1 MADLLILGVGGHAR
15 VVIEAALCSGE
26 NILGL
31 LDVDYKGQQEA
42 ILGVDVLGGVELLD
56 CYDRKQIFV
65 IVAIGDNV
73 KREALFLILKEKG
86 FKLATIIHPTAI
98 VSSFVNIGKGVF
110 INSGA
115 IVNAGVV
122 IGDNTI
128 INTRVI
134 VEHEVKIGEHSH
146 LAPGVSIGGRTTIG
160 KNSFIGIGSSI
171 ADYIKIGQ
179 DVVIG
184 AGSVIVKDINDMS
197 KVVGVGRVLF

>member
-56 CYDRKQIFV
+56 CYDRQQIFV

-115 IVNAGVV
+115 IVMQGW
-122 IGDNTI
+122 
-128 INTRVI
+128 
-134 VEHEVKIGEHSH
+134 
-146 LAPGVSIGGRTTIG
+146 
-160 KNSFIGIGSSI
+160 
-171 ADYIKIGQ
+171 
-179 DVVIG
+179 
-184 AGSVIVKDINDMS
+184 
-197 KVVGVGRVLF
+197 

>member
-128 INTRVI
+128 
-134 VEHEVKIGEHSH
+134 
-146 LAPGVSIGGRTTIG
+146 SIQG
-160 KNSFIGIGSSI
+160 
-171 ADYIKIGQ
+171 
-179 DVVIG
+179 
-184 AGSVIVKDINDMS
+184 
-197 KVVGVGRVLF
+197 

>member
-56 CYDRKQIFV
+56 CYDRKRIFV

-128 INTRVI
+128 
-134 VEHEVKIGEHSH
+134 
-146 LAPGVSIGGRTTIG
+146 SIQG
-160 KNSFIGIGSSI
+160 
-171 ADYIKIGQ
+171 
-179 DVVIG
+179 
-184 AGSVIVKDINDMS
+184 
-197 KVVGVGRVLF
+197 